1 MADEMIVD
9 EISEKEKFQKTLEGQ
24 TDAKLKA
31 AVLRLREELEAA
43 RAAEQEKLQAY
54 EEAKRARRIVELK
67 IAAVREEWEKRLEK

>member
-43 RAAEQEKLQAY
+43 RAAEQEKK
-54 EEAKRARRIVELK
+54 EA
-67 IAAVREEWEKRLEK
+67 